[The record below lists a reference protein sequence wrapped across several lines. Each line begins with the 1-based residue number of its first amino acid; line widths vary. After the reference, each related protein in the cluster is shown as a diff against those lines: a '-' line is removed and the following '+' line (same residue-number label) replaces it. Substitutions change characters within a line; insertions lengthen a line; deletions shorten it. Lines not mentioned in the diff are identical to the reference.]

1 MGLGNS
7 KRSKMG
13 PLVGVDLTSVTKKTE
28 EAPQPVETVV
38 EQPQVQEPVK
48 KQSKKKEESITQSI
62 TVNGRPKFE
71 LKAGQAEAKV
81 NFHCP
86 DELYTALSCEARK
99 QKKTVKQ
106 FICEVLLEEMT
117 KKYGFKFE

>member
-28 EAPQPVETVV
+28 EAPQPVEEVV

-48 KQSKKKEESITQSI
+48 KPSKKQKTEEPPII
-62 TVNGRPKFE
+62 MGRPKFE
-71 LKAGQAEAKV
+71 LIAGMQEKKV

-86 DELYTALSCEARK
+86 EELYTAINLEAIK

-106 FICEVLLEEMT
+106 FICEVLLEEMSS
-117 KKYGFKFE
+117 KYGFKLK